1 MRLLIFSFLF
11 LGCLTAYSG
20 VHAEGDT
27 IPHLQMLEVSHI
39 YQPVAFF
46 YEDVAITKAD
56 TLLQKLS
63 KQTNISYMLSLASP
77 MIIRDYGG
85 PGAISIP
92 SYRGASANQTLVRW
106 NGFSLNSA
114 TTGEADFSLIPASF
128 IENVTFVHNPAGALF
143 GSNTFGGVVEL
154 NTGPQWKSGSMG
166 ALSLQ
171 AGSFQNYQYGANFK
185 TGNDNVQYSFAG
197 IFNHGLNNYS
207 YTDIYMPGN
216 PRKEIKHNALKRYG
230 HVQNLYV
237 KLPKQQKLE
246 LGFWHFA
253 KHRELP
259 PQLGTSLEGTAHQS
273 DSTVKT
279 YIKYSKRFSD
289 AEMQFSSGWFYDY
302 LKYTDK
308 YLPDSKEYSVYSVI
322 QSSRWM
328 NALNFRRYFNQKLI
342 ADFSAEYTRIASD
355 VLYYTGKPVD
365 NRFSFAAAAKYIL
378 ENMVTN
384 LSVRQEF
391 SQLYQTIPLVS
402 VGARYAIIPGEM
414 SARVNVANRFRIP
427 TFNELFWVPG
437 GDSELSPEHGL
448 GSDISLE
455 WKKHISTVK
464 YEMELTTYT
473 NQIND
478 YIVWV
483 PVGSN
488 SFAQNYRKV
497 WNRGAEISAG
507 LSTRTASKFFYVRGF
522 YNYNRSTVS
531 EVYEGEPADRSN
543 QLRYVPIHS
552 GKLMLG
558 AGYKSFSLIYNTVY
572 TGERFVNDQNKGVP
586 LKGFL
591 VHNINMNYTWAF
603 HSYGIDIFGR
613 VNNLYNADYVITP
626 SFPMPGRMFQVGL
639 RLQYNN
645 RN

>member
-1 MRLLIFSFLF
+1 M
-11 LGCLTAYSG
+11 LGCLTSYSG
-20 VHAEGDT
+20 VRNEGDT
-27 IPHLQMLEVSHI
+27 IPHLKMLEVSHI

-63 KQTNISYMLSLASP
+63 KETNISYLLSLASP

-92 SYRGASANQTLVRW
+92 SYRGASASQTLVRW
-106 NGFSLNSA
+106 NGFSLNNA
-114 TTGEADFSLIPASF
+114 TTGEVDLSLIPASF
-128 IENVTFVHNPAGALF
+128 IENVSVVHNPAGALF

-166 ALSLQ
+166 TISMQ
-171 AGSFQNYQYGANFK
+171 AGSFQNYQYGAGFK
-185 TGNDNVQYSFAG
+185 TGNDLVQYTFSG
-197 IFNHGLNNYS
+197 MFNHGLNNYP
-207 YTDIYMPGN
+207 YKDIYKAGN
-216 PRKEIKHNALKRYG
+216 PEVNIKHNALKRYG
-230 HVQNLYV
+230 HVQNLFL
-237 KLPKQQKLE
+237 KLPRQQKLE
-246 LGFWHFA
+246 LGFWHFV

-259 PQLGTSLEGTAHQS
+259 PQLGTSGKGTAHQS
-273 DSTVKT
+273 DSTIKT

-289 AEMQFSSGWFYDY
+289 AEIQFSSGWFYDY

-308 YLPDSKEYSVYSVI
+308 YQSDSKEYAVYSVI

-328 NALNFRRYFNQKLI
+328 NSINFRRYFNQKLV
-342 ADFSAEYTRIASD
+342 ADFSSEYTRINSD

-365 NRFSFAAAAKYIL
+365 NRFSVAAAAKYIFEHL
-378 ENMVTN
+378 VTN
-384 LSVRQEF
+384 VSVRQEF

-402 VGARYAIIPGEM
+402 VGARYALIPGEM

-437 GDSELSPEHGL
+437 GDDELSPEHGF

-455 WKKHISTVK
+455 WKKNVSQLK
-464 YEMELTTYT
+464 YELEFTTYT
-473 NQIND
+473 NRIND

-483 PVGSN
+483 PVGAH
-488 SFAQNYRKV
+488 SFARNYREV

-507 LSTRTASKFFYVRGF
+507 LSSRSDSRIFYVRGF

-531 EVYEGEPADRSN
+531 EVYDNEPAEKGN

-552 GKLMLG
+552 GKFILG
-558 AGYKSFSLIYNTVY
+558 LGYKSFSMIYNTVY
-572 TGERFVNDQNKGVP
+572 TGERFLNDQNKGVP

-591 VHNINMNYTWAF
+591 VHNVNLNYTWTF
-603 HSYGIDIFGR
+603 HHYGLDVFGR
-613 VNNLYNADYVITP
+613 VNNFLNTDYIITP

-639 RLQYNN
+639 RLSYNS
-645 RN
+645 RD